1 MPRAAKFEEAYNNYS
16 PKELKKHHDE
26 CLSHYLINKGEASV
40 KVLSRIGQV
49 PQRVVRKWIADE
61 HWIDKVVTK
70 ADSLPAA
77 INGEALKSKAE
88 ELKLTDQEEA
98 FCYYYLKSYNATNAA
113 MKAGYSPN
121 SCYNMAYHLMKK
133 SNVVQFIEYLKK
145 ARNDQLMVEATDIVS
160 EYMRIAFADI
170 TDYLTFGPSGVQLK
184 HSSGVDGRLIV
195 EIKEGRD
202 GVSIKL
208 ADKMKALE
216 KLSKYLDVFEDEAIK
231 TKILKHQLAMIEGE
245 EDNEPLEIHIIR
257 KGENDE
263 D

>member
-1 MPRAAKFEEAYNNYS
+1 MPKAAKFEEAYNNYT
-16 PKELKKHHDE
+16 PKQLKEHHDQ
-26 CLSHYLINKGEASV
+26 CLNYYLSNKGEASV

-49 PQRVVRKWIADE
+49 PQKVVRKWIADE
-61 HWIDKVVTK
+61 GWINKVVTK
-70 ADSLPAA
+70 ASSLPPTQ
-77 INGEALKSKAE
+77 EETLKSKAE
-88 ELKLTDQEEA
+88 ELNLTDQEEA

-184 HSSGVDGRLIV
+184 SSSGVDGRLIV

-231 TKILKHQLAMIEGE
+231 TKILKHQLAMLEGE